1 MGSAGKVMLVTSVGF
16 SLGGELSRAVSCGP
30 WARLSKKGRPYTGWA
45 SHSVLRSPA
54 LFSHRVIA
62 ANGQGQIHGMGQVLS
77 GSFVDV
83 IFFFKEWKHAGAFPR
98 GLDWCLQPETDKL
111 IRV

>member
-1 MGSAGKVMLVTSVGF
+1 MLVISVGF
-16 SLGGELSRAVSCGP
+16 SLGGELSRAVNCGP

-62 ANGQGQIHGMGQVLS
+62 ANGQGQIHGQVLS

-83 IFFFKEWKHAGAFPR
+83 IFFF
-98 GLDWCLQPETDKL
+98 
-111 IRV
+111 

>member
-1 MGSAGKVMLVTSVGF
+1 
-16 SLGGELSRAVSCGP
+16 
-30 WARLSKKGRPYTGWA
+30 
-45 SHSVLRSPA
+45 
-54 LFSHRVIA
+54 
-62 ANGQGQIHGMGQVLS
+62 MGQVLS

-98 GLDWCLQPETDKL
+98 VLDWCLQPETDKL